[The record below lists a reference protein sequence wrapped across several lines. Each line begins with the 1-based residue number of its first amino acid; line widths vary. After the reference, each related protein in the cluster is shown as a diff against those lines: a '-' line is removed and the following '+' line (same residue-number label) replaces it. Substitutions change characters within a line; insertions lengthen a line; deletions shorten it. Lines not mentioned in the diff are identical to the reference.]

1 MKFQGFRE
9 QNFSGYG
16 YALLA
21 TVIWSGNFIVARGV
35 ANEIGPVSLA
45 FFRWAVASLVLLPF
59 AWSGLKSQRGEI
71 WKNRKH
77 LVLTA
82 FLGVTVF
89 NTLIYIAG
97 HRTTALNLSLIAVF
111 TPVFIIALARIF
123 LGEAITP
130 QRFAGVVFAITGVV
144 ALATQGDFS
153 RLAGL
158 RFNTGDLWMVV
169 ATFLFAAYTI
179 LVRNKPS
186 TLRPVTYLG
195 ATFLPGLVM
204 LFPWAAWEWLT
215 VPPAFPPLHVVGSIL
230 YIGVGASLLSFF
242 FWNRA
247 VAIIGPARSGM
258 VYYSLPLF
266 CGIEAWLILGEN
278 VTWLHAFSGACIIG
292 GILLAT
298 REK

>member
-35 ANEIGPVSLA
+35 ANEIGRVSLA

-71 WKNRKH
+71 WKKPEAPCTDRVFGCHGFQHAH
-77 LVLTA
+77 LHCRSPDH
-82 FLGVTVF
+82 GVESF
-89 NTLIYIAG
+89 P
-97 HRTTALNLSLIAVF
+97 HRRVH
-111 TPVFIIALARIF
+111 ARVHHCPGQDIS
-123 LGEAITP
+123 GEAITP

-169 ATFLFAAYTI
+169 ATFLFARLHHSRAQQA
-179 LVRNKPS
+179 LD
-186 TLRPVTYLG
+186 
-195 ATFLPGLVM
+195 
-204 LFPWAAWEWLT
+204 
-215 VPPAFPPLHVVGSIL
+215 PPAP
-230 YIGVGASLLSFF
+230 
-242 FWNRA
+242 
-247 VAIIGPARSGM
+247 
-258 VYYSLPLF
+258 
-266 CGIEAWLILGEN
+266 
-278 VTWLHAFSGACIIG
+278 
-292 GILLAT
+292 
-298 REK
+298 